1 VNNFITPGFQDQ
13 ISAACILNIGFAC
26 ALYNTCQVKKAGF
39 FQPALS
45 LFNLPVDQR
54 YFLILQF
61 MPSIRFPY
69 SDGDREPGIR
79 YCGRSAELVFRL
91 RITFSAAVIVVDFLH
106 HGMVG
111 SPVEPRPKFGPMP
124 VRRAIVMALV
134 EFWFKPGSRAIKM
147 LPGMIAGAA
156 VTDTV
161 PIKIVTSGPIRFL
174 KLVASIRTAVADS
187 FALGPG
193 ISGQGHH
200 KSNQYNADNND
211 PFFHGLP
218 PCFRDLMH
226 GFRVV

>member
-111 SPVEPRPKFGPMP
+111 SPVELP

>member
-111 SPVEPRPKFGPMP
+111 SPVERRTVRGDRAGGPADDAKAEIWAYAGTA
-124 VRRAIVMALV
+124 RDSDGACRILV
-134 EFWFKPGSRAIKM
+134 
-147 LPGMIAGAA
+147 
-156 VTDTV
+156 
-161 PIKIVTSGPIRFL
+161 
-174 KLVASIRTAVADS
+174 
-187 FALGPG
+187 
-193 ISGQGHH
+193 
-200 KSNQYNADNND
+200 
-211 PFFHGLP
+211 
-218 PCFRDLMH
+218 
-226 GFRVV
+226 